1 MNLSELRTALQERR
15 EDYSASD
22 AKLNRRINQAYLD
35 ICSRRKWG
43 WLRREYTANTHASTT
58 ITGSGP
64 PGPPPL
70 PTGVNLPTEIV
81 ATNGTNEIGLGP
93 DITPGPTVLGKRV
106 LIDSAFYTVIDMNP
120 TGATLF
126 LDRVYTGKT
135 YPDSTTD
142 PAAWDYGSIKV
153 IYDEVALPL
162 GTESIIESSLFTGS
176 TSYALNLEA
185 IQPATMS
192 MRDKD
197 VSGQPTACSV
207 IEKKPIYRPRK
218 KVGDF
223 GPLISSD
230 HASGNL
236 TLLATY
242 TYWYSFYDQKSGAES
257 ALSEPSSVTLTGTH
271 DRVTLPSV
279 VARRDYVLR
288 IYRSTA
294 GGSVPY
300 LLRDK
305 LEQSVAV
312 VDDESDDYLGTRGPD
327 SASTMFLTLYPYPD
341 STYQVHT
348 LLMMEA
354 LRLDDDDDRP
364 MFDSGYST
372 TLLDGAEMLMLN
384 AEDEQSRANSVQR
397 RYEMGIQRMIMQD
410 RLNFQQRVLIGRG
423 GRRVVGK
430 GTWLYSSG
438 SDDSNFRA

>member
-43 WLRREYTANTHASTT
+43 WLRREYTANTYASTT
-58 ITGSGP
+58 VTG
-64 PGPPPL
+64 
-70 PTGVNLPTEIV
+70 TAAGVNGV
-81 ATNGTNEIGLGP
+81 VYTNGQNEVGFGANKV
-93 DITPGPTVLGKRV
+93 PGPTVLGKRV
-106 LIDSAFYTVIDMNP
+106 LIDSAFYTVIDMNS
-120 TGATLF
+120 TGVSMI
-126 LDRVYTGKT
+126 LDRPFTGT
-135 YPDSTTD
+135 STT
-142 PAAWDYGSIKV
+142 ATEEGTVKF

-197 VSGQPTACSV
+197 VSGQRTACSV

-218 KVGDF
+218 KVSDF
-223 GPLISSD
+223 GVGLTSSY
-230 HASGNL
+230 HVEGRL
-236 TLLATY
+236 TELATY

-257 ALSEPSSVTLTGTH
+257 ALSEPSSITLTSNH
-271 DRVTLPSV
+271 NRVNLPNV
-279 VARRDYVLR
+279 EPRKDYVLR
-288 IYRSTA
+288 VYRSTA

-300 LLRDK
+300 MLIDK
-305 LEQSVAV
+305 LLTGIAGGNAD
-312 VDDESDDYLGTRGPD
+312 DDESDDYLGTRGPD

-341 STYQVHT
+341 STYQIHT

-397 RYEMGIQRMIMQD
+397 RYETGIQRMIMQD

-423 GRRVVGK
+423 NRRVVGR

-438 SDDSNFRA
+438 SGDTFRA

>member
-58 ITGSGP
+58 ITGTGP
-64 PGPPPL
+64 AAGPAPGA
-70 PTGVNLPTEIV
+70 TTIV
-81 ATNGTNEIGLGP
+81 ATNGTNEIGLGAT
-93 DITPGPTVLGKRV
+93 IAANTETLLGKRI
-106 LIDSAFYTVIDMNP
+106 LIDSAFYTVIDMTSN
-120 TGATLF
+120 GLTLF

-142 PAAWDYGSIKV
+142 PQNWDYGSIKV

-185 IQPATMS
+185 IQPVTMS

-218 KVGDF
+218 KVSDF
-223 GPLISSD
+223 GTLT
-230 HASGNL
+230 AGSGGSL
-236 TLLATY
+236 TSGATY
-242 TYWYSFYDQKSGAES
+242 KYWYSFYDKKSGAES
-257 ALSEPSSVTLTGTH
+257 SLSEESSVTLSSTEN
-271 DRVTLPSV
+271 RVTLPTV
-279 VARRDYVLR
+279 VARKDYVLR

-341 STYQVHT
+341 STYQVHM

-354 LRLDDDDDRP
+354 LKLDDDEDRP

-372 TLLDGAEMLMLN
+372 VLLDGAEMLMLN
-384 AEDEQSRANSVQR
+384 AEDEQSRASAAQR
-397 RYEMGIQRMIMQD
+397 RYEAGIQRMIMQD

-423 GRRVVGK
+423 NRRVVGK
-430 GTWLYSSG
+430 GTWLYASG
-438 SDDSNFRA
+438 SGDTFKA

>member
-1 MNLSELRTALQERR
+1 LFVNLSELRTALQERR

-43 WLRREYTANTHASTT
+43 WLRREYTANTYQSTT
-58 ITGSGP
+58 VTGTAAGAN
-64 PGPPPL
+64 
-70 PTGVNLPTEIV
+70 GVV
-81 ATNGTNEIGLGP
+81 YTNGSNEIGFGVNKVP
-93 DITPGPTVLGKRV
+93 SPTVLGKRV
-106 LIDSAFYTVIDMNP
+106 LIDSAFYTIIDM
-120 TGATLF
+120 TSDGLTMI
-126 LDRVYTGKT
+126 LDRPFTGT
-135 YPDSTTD
+135 ST
-142 PAAWDYGSIKV
+142 PAAETGTVKF

-185 IQPATMS
+185 IQPVTMS

-218 KVGDF
+218 KVGTLTA
-223 GPLISSD
+223 GSG
-230 HASGNL
+230 GNL
-236 TLLATY
+236 TSGATY
-242 TYWYSFYDQKSGAES
+242 KYWYSFYDQKSGAES
-257 ALSEPSSVTLTGTH
+257 SLSEESSVTLSSTEN
-271 DRVTLPSV
+271 RVTLPTV
-279 VARRDYVLR
+279 VARKDYVLR

-341 STYQVHT
+341 STYQVHM

-354 LRLDDDDDRP
+354 LKLDDDEDRP

-372 TLLDGAEMLMLN
+372 VLLDGAEMLMLN
-384 AEDEQSRANSVQR
+384 AEDEQSRASAAQR
-397 RYEMGIQRMIMQD
+397 RYEAGIQRMIMQD

-423 GRRVVGK
+423 NRRVVGR
-430 GTWLYSSG
+430 GTWLYASG
-438 SDDSNFRA
+438 SDETFKA

>member
-58 ITGSGP
+58 VTG
-64 PGPPPL
+64 
-70 PTGVNLPTEIV
+70 TAAGVNGV
-81 ATNGTNEIGLGP
+81 VYTNGTNEVGFGA
-93 DITPGPTVLGKRV
+93 DKVPGPTVLGKRV
-106 LIDSAFYTVIDMNP
+106 LIDSAFYTVIDMSS
-120 TGATLF
+120 TGAIMI
-126 LDRVYTGKT
+126 LDRPFTGT
-135 YPDSTTD
+135 STT
-142 PAAWDYGSIKV
+142 ATEEGTVKF

-176 TSYALNLEA
+176 TSYALSLEA

-223 GPLISSD
+223 GPLISSY

-384 AEDEQSRANSVQR
+384 SEDEQSRANSVQR

-438 SDDSNFRA
+438 SGDTFRA

>member
-1 MNLSELRTALQERR
+1 VNLSELRTALQERR

-58 ITGSGP
+58 VTG
-64 PGPPPL
+64 
-70 PTGVNLPTEIV
+70 TAAGVNGV
-81 ATNGTNEIGLGP
+81 VYTNGENEVGFGANKI
-93 DITPGPTVLGKRV
+93 PGPTVLGKRV
-106 LIDSAFYTVIDMNP
+106 LIDSAFYTVIDMNS
-120 TGATLF
+120 TGTQMI
-126 LDRVYTGKT
+126 LDRPFTGT
-135 YPDSTTD
+135 STT
-142 PAAWDYGSIKV
+142 ATEEGTVKF

-176 TSYALNLEA
+176 TSYALSLEA

-218 KVGDF
+218 KVSDF
-223 GPLISSD
+223 G
-230 HASGNL
+230 AL
-236 TLLATY
+236 TAGAGGLLTVGATY
-242 TYWYSFYDQKSGAES
+242 KYWYSFYDQKSGAES
-257 ALSEPSSVTLTGTH
+257 SLSEESSVTLSAAQN
-271 DRVTLPSV
+271 RVTLPTV
-279 VARRDYVLR
+279 VARKDYVLR

-341 STYQVHT
+341 STYQVHM

-384 AEDEQSRANSVQR
+384 AEDEQARANAVQR
-397 RYEMGIQRMIMQD
+397 RYETGIQRMIMQD

-430 GTWLYSSG
+430 GTWLYASG

>member
-1 MNLSELRTALQERR
+1 VNLSELRTALQERR

-58 ITGSGP
+58 ITGTGP
-64 PGPPPL
+64 AGGPAPGL
-70 PTGVNLPTEIV
+70 TSIV
-81 ATNGTNEIGLGP
+81 ATNGTNEIGLGAT
-93 DITPGPTVLGKRV
+93 IAANTETLLGKRI
-106 LIDSAFYTVIDMNP
+106 LIDSAFYTVIDMTPN
-120 TGATLF
+120 GLTLF
-126 LDRVYTGKT
+126 LDRVYTGKD

-142 PAAWDYGSIKV
+142 PLNWDYGSIKV
-153 IYDEVALPL
+153 VYDEVALPL

-176 TSYALNLEA
+176 TSYALSLEA

-218 KVGDF
+218 KVSDF
-223 GPLISSD
+223 GPLT
-230 HASGNL
+230 AGAGGLL
-236 TLLATY
+236 TVGATY
-242 TYWYSFYDQKSGAES
+242 KYWYSFYDQKSGAES
-257 ALSEPSSVTLTGTH
+257 SLSEESSVTLSAAQN
-271 DRVTLPSV
+271 RVTLPTV
-279 VARRDYVLR
+279 VARKDYVLR

-305 LEQSVAV
+305 LEESVAV

-384 AEDEQSRANSVQR
+384 AEDEQARANAVQR
-397 RYEMGIQRMIMQD
+397 RYETGIQRMIMQD

-430 GTWLYSSG
+430 GTWLYASG

>member
-1 MNLSELRTALQERR
+1 VNLSELRTALQERR

-58 ITGSGP
+58 VTG
-64 PGPPPL
+64 
-70 PTGVNLPTEIV
+70 TAAGVNGV
-81 ATNGTNEIGLGP
+81 VYTNGENEVGFGANKI
-93 DITPGPTVLGKRV
+93 PGPTVLGKRV
-106 LIDSAFYTVIDMNP
+106 LIDSAFYTVIDMNS
-120 TGATLF
+120 TGTQMI
-126 LDRVYTGKT
+126 LDRPFTGT
-135 YPDSTTD
+135 STT
-142 PAAWDYGSIKV
+142 ATEEGTVKF

-176 TSYALNLEA
+176 TSYALSLEA

-218 KVGDF
+218 KVSDF
-223 GPLISSD
+223 G
-230 HASGNL
+230 AL
-236 TLLATY
+236 TAGAGGLLTVGATY
-242 TYWYSFYDQKSGAES
+242 KYWYSFYDQKSGAES
-257 ALSEPSSVTLTGTH
+257 SLSEESSVTLSAAQN
-271 DRVTLPSV
+271 RVTLPTV
-279 VARRDYVLR
+279 VARKDYVLR

-341 STYQVHT
+341 STYQVHM

-384 AEDEQSRANSVQR
+384 AEDEQSRANAVQR
-397 RYEMGIQRMIMQD
+397 RYETGIQRMIMQD

-430 GTWLYSSG
+430 GTWLYASG

>member
-58 ITGSGP
+58 ITGTGP
-64 PGPPPL
+64 AGGPAPGL
-70 PTGVNLPTEIV
+70 TSIV
-81 ATNGTNEIGLGP
+81 ATNGTNEIGLGAT
-93 DITPGPTVLGKRV
+93 IAANTETLLGKRI
-106 LIDSAFYTVIDMNP
+106 LIDSAFYTVIDMTPN
-120 TGATLF
+120 GLTLF
-126 LDRVYTGKT
+126 LDRVYTGKD

-142 PAAWDYGSIKV
+142 PLNWDYGSIKV
-153 IYDEVALPL
+153 VYDEVALPL

-176 TSYALNLEA
+176 TSYALSLEA

-218 KVGDF
+218 KVSDF
-223 GPLISSD
+223 GPLT
-230 HASGNL
+230 AGAGGLL
-236 TLLATY
+236 TVGATY
-242 TYWYSFYDQKSGAES
+242 KYWYSFYDQKSGAES
-257 ALSEPSSVTLTGTH
+257 SLSEESSVTLSAVQN
-271 DRVTLPSV
+271 RVTLPTV
-279 VARRDYVLR
+279 VARKDYVLR

-384 AEDEQSRANSVQR
+384 AEDEQARANAVQR
-397 RYEMGIQRMIMQD
+397 RYETGIQRMIMQD

>member
-58 ITGSGP
+58 VTG
-64 PGPPPL
+64 
-70 PTGVNLPTEIV
+70 TAAGVNGV
-81 ATNGTNEIGLGP
+81 VYTNGENEVGFGANKI
-93 DITPGPTVLGKRV
+93 PGPTVLGKRV
-106 LIDSAFYTVIDMNP
+106 LIDSAFYTVIDMNS
-120 TGATLF
+120 TGTQMI
-126 LDRVYTGKT
+126 LDRPFTGT
-135 YPDSTTD
+135 STT
-142 PAAWDYGSIKV
+142 ATEEGTVKF

-176 TSYALNLEA
+176 TSYALSLEA

-218 KVGDF
+218 KVSDF
-223 GPLISSD
+223 G
-230 HASGNL
+230 AL
-236 TLLATY
+236 TAGAGGLLTVGATY
-242 TYWYSFYDQKSGAES
+242 KYWYSFYDQKSGAES
-257 ALSEPSSVTLTGTH
+257 SLSEESSVTLSAAQN
-271 DRVTLPSV
+271 RVTLPTV
-279 VARRDYVLR
+279 VARKDYVLR

-341 STYQVHT
+341 STYQVHM

-384 AEDEQSRANSVQR
+384 AEDEQARANAVQR
-397 RYEMGIQRMIMQD
+397 RYETGIQRMIMQD

-430 GTWLYSSG
+430 GTWLYASG

>member
-58 ITGSGP
+58 ITG
-64 PGPPPL
+64 
-70 PTGVNLPTEIV
+70 TGAAPVTV
-81 ATNGTNEIGLGP
+81 TNGTNEVGLHSSLV
-93 DITPGPTVLGKRV
+93 PGPTVLGKRV
-106 LIDSAFYTVIDMNP
+106 LIDSAFYTIIDMNS
-120 TGATLF
+120 TGITMV
-126 LDRVYTGKT
+126 LDRPFTGT
-135 YPDSTTD
+135 TSTS
-142 PAAWDYGSIKV
+142 ASLKF

-207 IEKKPIYRPRK
+207 IEKKPLYRPRTK
-218 KVGDF
+218 ISDIGVGLTA
-223 GPLISSD
+223 GTGGSLT
-230 HASGNL
+230 SG
-236 TLLATY
+236 ATY
-242 TYWYSFYDQKSGAES
+242 KYWYSFYDQKSGAES
-257 ALSEPSSVTLTGTH
+257 SLSEPSSVTLTGAQN
-271 DRVTLPSV
+271 RVTLPT
-279 VARRDYVLR
+279 VAARKDYVLR

-300 LLRDK
+300 MLIDK
-305 LEQSVAV
+305 LLTSVSGTDAT
-312 VDDESDDYLGTRGPD
+312 DDESDDYLGARGPD
-327 SASTMFLTLYPYPD
+327 SASSMFLTLYPYPD

-354 LRLDDDDDRP
+354 LKLDDDDDRP

-372 TLLDGAEMLMLN
+372 VLLDGAEMLMLN
-384 AEDEQSRANSVQR
+384 AEDEQPRANAVQR
-397 RYEMGIQRMIMQD
+397 RYEAGIQRMIMQD

-423 GRRVVGK
+423 NRRVVGK
-430 GTWLYSSG
+430 GTWLYASG
-438 SDDSNFRA
+438 LDDSDFRA

>member
-58 ITGSGP
+58 ITGTGP
-64 PGPPPL
+64 AGGPAPGL
-70 PTGVNLPTEIV
+70 TSIV
-81 ATNGTNEIGLGP
+81 ATNGTNEIGLGAT
-93 DITPGPTVLGKRV
+93 IAANTETLLGKRI
-106 LIDSAFYTVIDMNP
+106 LIDSAFYTVIDMTPN
-120 TGATLF
+120 GLTLF
-126 LDRVYTGKT
+126 LDRVYTGKD

-142 PAAWDYGSIKV
+142 PLNWDYGSIKV
-153 IYDEVALPL
+153 VYDEVALPL

-176 TSYALNLEA
+176 TSYALSLEA

-218 KVGDF
+218 KVSDF
-223 GPLISSD
+223 GPLT
-230 HASGNL
+230 AGAGGLL
-236 TLLATY
+236 TVGATY
-242 TYWYSFYDQKSGAES
+242 KYWYSFYDQKSGAES
-257 ALSEPSSVTLTGTH
+257 SLSEESSVTLSAAQN
-271 DRVTLPSV
+271 RVTLPTV
-279 VARRDYVLR
+279 VARKDYVLR

-305 LEQSVAV
+305 LEESVAV

-384 AEDEQSRANSVQR
+384 AEDEQARANAVQR
-397 RYEMGIQRMIMQD
+397 RYETGIQRMIMQD

-430 GTWLYSSG
+430 GTWLYASG

>member
-58 ITGSGP
+58 ITGTGP
-64 PGPPPL
+64 AAGPAPGV
-70 PTGVNLPTEIV
+70 TTIV
-81 ATNGTNEIGLGP
+81 ATNGTNEIGLGAT
-93 DITPGPTVLGKRV
+93 IAANTETLLGKRI
-106 LIDSAFYTVIDMNP
+106 LIDSDFYTVIDM
-120 TGATLF
+120 TSDGFTLF

-142 PAAWDYGSIKV
+142 PQNWDYGSIKV

-176 TSYALNLEA
+176 TSYALNLAA

-218 KVGDF
+218 KVSDF
-223 GPLISSD
+223 GSGLVSSNHTD
-230 HASGNL
+230 GKL
-236 TLLATY
+236 TPLATY
-242 TYWYSFYDQKSGAES
+242 TYWYSFYDKKSGAES
-257 ALSEPSSVTLTGTH
+257 SLSEPSTITLTGDH
-271 DRVTLPSV
+271 NRVTLPTV
-279 VARRDYVLR
+279 VARKDYVLR
-288 IYRSTA
+288 FYRSTA

-305 LEQSVAV
+305 LEQSVSF

-341 STYQVHT
+341 STYQVHM

-372 TLLDGAEMLMLN
+372 VLLDGAEMFMLN
-384 AEDEQSRANSVQR
+384 AEDEQSRANVVQR
-397 RYEMGIQRMIMQD
+397 RYEAGIQRMIMQD

-423 GRRVVGK
+423 NRRVVGK

-438 SDDSNFRA
+438 SGATFKA

>member
-1 MNLSELRTALQERR
+1 VNLSELRTALQERR

-43 WLRREYTANTHASTT
+43 WLRREYTANTYASTT
-58 ITGSGP
+58 VTG
-64 PGPPPL
+64 
-70 PTGVNLPTEIV
+70 TAAGVNGV
-81 ATNGTNEIGLGP
+81 VYTNGQNEVGFGANKV
-93 DITPGPTVLGKRV
+93 PGPTVLGKRV
-106 LIDSAFYTVIDMNP
+106 LIDSAFYTVIDMNS
-120 TGATLF
+120 TGVSMI
-126 LDRVYTGKT
+126 LDRPFTGT
-135 YPDSTTD
+135 STT
-142 PAAWDYGSIKV
+142 ATEEGTVKF

-162 GTESIIESSLFTGS
+162 GTESIIKSSLFTGS
-176 TSYALNLEA
+176 TSYALSLDA

-218 KVGDF
+218 KVSDF
-223 GPLISSD
+223 GSLVSSA

-242 TYWYSFYDQKSGAES
+242 KYWYSFYDQKSGAES

-271 DRVTLPSV
+271 DRVTLPTV

-312 VDDESDDYLGTRGPD
+312 VDYESDDYLGTRGPD

-397 RYEMGIQRMIMQD
+397 RYETGIQRMIMQD

-423 GRRVVGK
+423 SRRVVGK
-430 GTWLYSSG
+430 GTWLYASG
-438 SDDSNFRA
+438 IDDETFRA

>member
-1 MNLSELRTALQERR
+1 VNLSELRTALQERR

-58 ITGSGP
+58 ITGTGP
-64 PGPPPL
+64 AGGPAPGL
-70 PTGVNLPTEIV
+70 TSIV
-81 ATNGTNEIGLGP
+81 ATNGTNEIGLGAT
-93 DITPGPTVLGKRV
+93 IAANTETLLGKRI
-106 LIDSAFYTVIDMNP
+106 LIDSAFYTVIDMTPN
-120 TGATLF
+120 GLTLF
-126 LDRVYTGKT
+126 LDRVYTGKD

-142 PAAWDYGSIKV
+142 PLNWDYGSIKV
-153 IYDEVALPL
+153 VYDEVALPL

-176 TSYALNLEA
+176 TSYALSLEA

-218 KVGDF
+218 KVSDF
-223 GPLISSD
+223 GPLT
-230 HASGNL
+230 AGAGGLL
-236 TLLATY
+236 TVGATY
-242 TYWYSFYDQKSGAES
+242 KYWYSFYDQKSGAES
-257 ALSEPSSVTLTGTH
+257 SLSEESSVTLSAVQN
-271 DRVTLPSV
+271 RVTLPTV
-279 VARRDYVLR
+279 VARKDYVLR

-384 AEDEQSRANSVQR
+384 AEDEQARANAVQR
-397 RYEMGIQRMIMQD
+397 RYETGIQRMIMQD

>member
-43 WLRREYTANTHASTT
+43 WLRREYTANTHASTA

-64 PGPPPL
+64 AGGPAPGA
-70 PTGVNLPTEIV
+70 TSIV
-81 ATNGTNEIGLGP
+81 ATNGTNEIGLGS
-93 DITPGPTVLGKRV
+93 DIIPGPTVLGKRV
-106 LIDSAFYTVIDMNP
+106 LIDSAFYTVIDMNS
-120 TGATLF
+120 TGTTLF

-142 PAAWDYGSIKV
+142 PLNWDYGSIKV

-218 KVGDF
+218 KVSDF
-223 GPLISSD
+223 GSGLVSSNHTD
-230 HASGNL
+230 GNL
-236 TLLATY
+236 TPLATY

-257 ALSEPSSVTLTGTH
+257 SLSEPSTITLTGNH
-271 DRVTLPSV
+271 NRVTLPTV
-279 VARRDYVLR
+279 VARKDYVLR
-288 IYRSTA
+288 FYRSTA

-327 SASTMFLTLYPYPD
+327 SASSMFLTLYPYPD
-341 STYQVHT
+341 STYQVHM

-354 LRLDDDDDRP
+354 LKLDDDDDRP

-372 TLLDGAEMLMLN
+372 VLLDGAEMLMLN
-384 AEDEQSRANSVQR
+384 AEDEQPRANAVQR
-397 RYEMGIQRMIMQD
+397 RYEAGIQRMIMQD

-423 GRRVVGK
+423 NRRVVGK
-430 GTWLYSSG
+430 GTWLYASG
-438 SDDSNFRA
+438 SGATFKA

>member
-43 WLRREYTANTHASTT
+43 WLRREYTANTYGSLT

-64 PGPPPL
+64 PEGPAPGL
-70 PTGVNLPTEIV
+70 TSIV
-81 ATNGTNEIGLGP
+81 ATNGTNEIGLGGT
-93 DITPGPTVLGKRV
+93 IALNTETLLGKRI
-106 LIDSAFYTVIDMNP
+106 LIDNAFYTVIDLSP
-120 TGATLF
+120 GGFTLF
-126 LDRVYTGKT
+126 LDRVYTGKD

-142 PAAWDYGSIKV
+142 PANWDYGSIRV
-153 IYDEVALPL
+153 VYDEVALPL
-162 GTESIIESSLFTGS
+162 GTASIIESSLFTGS

-192 MRDKD
+192 MRDKN
-197 VSGQPTACSV
+197 VSGQPTSCSA

-218 KVGDF
+218 KISDFSPGLVGSYSVD
-223 GPLISSD
+223 G
-230 HASGNL
+230 GL

-242 TYWYSFYDQKSGAES
+242 MYWYSFYDKKSGAES
-257 ALSEPSSVTLTGTH
+257 ALSKPSSVTLTGTH
-271 DRVTLPSV
+271 NKVTLPDV
-279 VARRDYVLR
+279 VARKDYVLR

-300 LLRDK
+300 MLKDK
-305 LEQSVAV
+305 LLTSLGTGDHAIDE
-312 VDDESDDYLGTRGPD
+312 ESDDYLGTRGPD

-341 STYQVHT
+341 STYQIHT

-397 RYEMGIQRMIMQD
+397 RYETGIQRMIMQD

-423 GRRVVGK
+423 NRRVVGR

-438 SDDSNFRA
+438 SGDTFRA

>member
-43 WLRREYTANTHASTT
+43 WLRREYTANTYESTT
-58 ITGSGP
+58 VTG
-64 PGPPPL
+64 
-70 PTGVNLPTEIV
+70 TAAGVNGV
-81 ATNGTNEIGLGP
+81 VYTNGSNEIGFGANKVP
-93 DITPGPTVLGKRV
+93 SPTVLGKRV
-106 LIDSAFYTVIDMNP
+106 LIDSAFYTIIDMTSNGL
-120 TGATLF
+120 TMI
-126 LDRVYTGKT
+126 LDRPFTGT
-135 YPDSTTD
+135 STT
-142 PAAWDYGSIKV
+142 AAETGTVKF

-162 GTESIIESSLFTGS
+162 GTESVIEAALFTGS

-185 IQPATMS
+185 IQPATMA

-197 VSGQPTACSV
+197 VSGMPTACSV
-207 IEKKPIYRPRK
+207 MEKKPIYRPRK

-223 GPLISSD
+223 GTLT
-230 HASGNL
+230 AGSGGSL
-236 TLLATY
+236 TPGATY
-242 TYWYSFYDQKSGAES
+242 KYWYSFYDQKCGAES
-257 ALSEPSSVTLTGTH
+257 ALSEESSVTLSSTQN
-271 DRVTLPSV
+271 RVTLPTV
-279 VARRDYVLR
+279 VARKDYVLR

-305 LEQSVAV
+305 LDQSVAV

-327 SASTMFLTLYPYPD
+327 SASSMFMTLYPYPD
-341 STYQVHT
+341 STYQVHM

-354 LRLDDDDDRP
+354 LKLDDDNDRP

-372 TLLDGAEMLMLN
+372 VLLDGAEMLMLN
-384 AEDEQSRANSVQR
+384 AEDEQSRASAAQR
-397 RYEMGIQRMIMQD
+397 RYETGIQRMIMQD

-423 GRRVVGK
+423 NRRVVGK
-430 GTWLYSSG
+430 GTWLYASG
-438 SDDSNFRA
+438 LDDSNFRA

>member
-58 ITGSGP
+58 VTGTAAGAN
-64 PGPPPL
+64 GVVY
-70 PTGVNLPTEIV
+70 TNGENEVVFGVNRV
-81 ATNGTNEIGLGP
+81 
-93 DITPGPTVLGKRV
+93 PGPTVLGKRV
-106 LIDSAFYTVIDMNP
+106 LIDSAFYTVIDMNS
-120 TGATLF
+120 TGTTMI
-126 LDRVYTGKT
+126 LDRPFTGT
-135 YPDSTTD
+135 STT
-142 PAAWDYGSIKV
+142 ATEEGTVKF

-176 TSYALNLEA
+176 TSYALSLEA

-218 KVGDF
+218 KVSDF
-223 GPLISSD
+223 G
-230 HASGNL
+230 AL
-236 TLLATY
+236 TAGAGGLLTVGATY
-242 TYWYSFYDQKSGAES
+242 KYWYSFYDQKSGAES
-257 ALSEPSSVTLTGTH
+257 SLSEESSVTLSAAQN
-271 DRVTLPSV
+271 RVTLPTV
-279 VARRDYVLR
+279 VARKVYVLR

-305 LEQSVAV
+305 LEESVAV

-397 RYEMGIQRMIMQD
+397 RYETGIQRMIMQD

-438 SDDSNFRA
+438 SGDTFRA

>member
-58 ITGSGP
+58 ITGTGP
-64 PGPPPL
+64 AGGPAPGL
-70 PTGVNLPTEIV
+70 TSITT
-81 ATNGTNEIGLGP
+81 TNGTKEIGLGAT
-93 DITPGPTVLGKRV
+93 IAANTETLLGKRI
-106 LIDSAFYTVIDMNP
+106 LIDSAFYTVVDMSSD
-120 TGATLF
+120 GLTLF

-142 PAAWDYGSIKV
+142 PLNWDYGSIKV

-176 TSYALNLEA
+176 TSYALSLEA

-218 KVGDF
+218 KISDF
-223 GPLISSD
+223 GSGLVSSNHTD
-230 HASGNL
+230 GKL
-236 TLLATY
+236 TPLATY
-242 TYWYSFYDQKSGAES
+242 TYWYSFYDKKSGAES
-257 ALSEPSSVTLTGTH
+257 SLSEPSTVTLTGNH
-271 DRVTLPSV
+271 NRVTLPDIEP
-279 VARRDYVLR
+279 RKDYVLR

-300 LLRDK
+300 MLIDK
-305 LEQSVAV
+305 LLTSVSGADAT
-312 VDDESDDYLGTRGPD
+312 DDESDDYLGTRGPD

-341 STYQVHT
+341 STYQVHM

-384 AEDEQSRANSVQR
+384 AEDEQSRANAVQR
-397 RYEMGIQRMIMQD
+397 RYETGIQRMIMQD

-438 SDDSNFRA
+438 SGDTFRA

>member
-58 ITGSGP
+58 VTGTAAGAN
-64 PGPPPL
+64 GVVY
-70 PTGVNLPTEIV
+70 TNGENEVVFGVNRV
-81 ATNGTNEIGLGP
+81 
-93 DITPGPTVLGKRV
+93 PGPTVLGKRV
-106 LIDSAFYTVIDMNP
+106 LIDSAFYTVIDMNS
-120 TGATLF
+120 TGTTMI
-126 LDRVYTGKT
+126 LDRPFTGT
-135 YPDSTTD
+135 STT
-142 PAAWDYGSIKV
+142 ATEEGTVKF

-176 TSYALNLEA
+176 TSYALSLEA

-218 KVGDF
+218 KVSDF
-223 GPLISSD
+223 G
-230 HASGNL
+230 AL
-236 TLLATY
+236 TAGAGGLLTVGATY
-242 TYWYSFYDQKSGAES
+242 KYWYSFYDQKSGAES
-257 ALSEPSSVTLTGTH
+257 SLSEESSVTLSAAQN
-271 DRVTLPSV
+271 RVTLPTV
-279 VARRDYVLR
+279 VARKDYVLR

-305 LEQSVAV
+305 LEESVAV

-341 STYQVHT
+341 STYQVHM

-397 RYEMGIQRMIMQD
+397 RYETGIQRMIMQD

-430 GTWLYSSG
+430 GTWLYASG

>member
-1 MNLSELRTALQERR
+1 VNLSELRTALQERR

-43 WLRREYTANTHASTT
+43 WLRREYTANTYASAT
-58 ITGSGP
+58 ITGVGA
-64 PGPPPL
+64 
-70 PTGVNLPTEIV
+70 PTGIPAAPLTEIV
-81 ATNGTNEIGLGP
+81 ATNGTKEIGLGG
-93 DITPGPTVLGKRV
+93 DLADTEKLLGKRI
-106 LIDSAFYTVIDMNP
+106 LIDSAFYTVIDMNSAG
-120 TGATLF
+120 TTLF
-126 LDRVYTGKT
+126 LDRVYTGKD

-142 PAAWDYGSIKV
+142 PLNWDYGSIKV

-176 TSYALNLEA
+176 TSYALSLEA

-207 IEKKPIYRPRK
+207 IEKKPLYRPRNK
-218 KVGDF
+218 LILAQSFTPAGD
-223 GPLISSD
+223 
-230 HASGNL
+230 L
-236 TLLATY
+236 TLLSTY
-242 TYWYSFYDQKSGAES
+242 KYWYSFYDQKTGAES
-257 ALSEPSSVTLTGTH
+257 SLSEPSSLTLTSTNGTITVSG
-271 DRVTLPSV
+271 VT
-279 VARRDYVLR
+279 ARRDYVLR

-294 GGSVPY
+294 NGSVPY
-300 LLRDK
+300 LISDT
-305 LEQSVAV
+305 LERSALV
-312 VDDESDDYLGTRGPD
+312 VDEEADDYLGTRGPD

-384 AEDEQSRANSVQR
+384 AEDEQARANAVQR
-397 RYEMGIQRMIMQD
+397 RYETGIQRMIMQD

-430 GTWLYSSG
+430 GTWLYASG

>member
-58 ITGSGP
+58 STGTGSGVN
-64 PGPPPL
+64 
-70 PTGVNLPTEIV
+70 GVHY
-81 ATNGTNEIGLGP
+81 TNGSNEVGFGSNKI
-93 DITPGPTVLGKRV
+93 PGPTVLGKRV
-106 LIDSAFYTVIDMNP
+106 LIDSAFYTIIDMNSAG
-120 TGATLF
+120 TQMI
-126 LDRVYTGKT
+126 LDRPFTGTSVASSDGTGTVKF
-135 YPDSTTD
+135 
-142 PAAWDYGSIKV
+142 

-185 IQPATMS
+185 IQPVTMS

-218 KVGDF
+218 KIATPTSNSSAGD
-223 GPLISSD
+223 
-230 HASGNL
+230 L
-236 TLLATY
+236 TPGSTY

-257 ALSEPSSVTLTGTH
+257 ALSESTSVTLGPTDT
-271 DRVTLPSV
+271 RVV
-279 VARRDYVLR
+279 VPITTARKDYVIR
-288 IYRSTA
+288 FYRSMA
-294 GGSVPY
+294 NGSIPY

-305 LEQSVAV
+305 LEASVGFS
-312 VDDESDDYLGTRGPD
+312 DDESDDYLGTRGPD

-354 LRLDDDDDRP
+354 LKLDDDDDRP

-372 TLLDGAEMLMLN
+372 VLLDGAEMLMLN
-384 AEDEQSRANSVQR
+384 AEDEQPRANAVQR
-397 RYEMGIQRMIMQD
+397 RYEMGIQRMVMQD

-423 GRRVVGK
+423 NRRVVGK
-430 GTWLYSSG
+430 GSWLYASG
-438 SDDSNFRA
+438 SGATFKA

>member
-1 MNLSELRTALQERR
+1 LNPPTA
-15 EDYSASD
+15 
-22 AKLNRRINQAYLD
+22 I
-35 ICSRRKWG
+35 
-43 WLRREYTANTHASTT
+43 TT
-58 ITGSGP
+58 
-64 PGPPPL
+64 
-70 PTGVNLPTEIV
+70 
-81 ATNGTNEIGLGP
+81 TNGTKEVSLGG
-93 DITPGPTVLGKRV
+93 DLADTEKLLGKRI
-106 LIDSAFYTVIDMNP
+106 LIDSAFYTVIDMNSAG
-120 TGATLF
+120 TTLF
-126 LDRVYTGKT
+126 LDRVYTGKD

-142 PAAWDYGSIKV
+142 PLNWDYGSIKV

-162 GTESIIESSLFTGS
+162 GTESIVESSLFTGF

-207 IEKKPIYRPRK
+207 IEKKPLYRPRNK
-218 KVGDF
+218 LTLAESFTPGGD
-223 GPLISSD
+223 
-230 HASGNL
+230 L
-236 TLLATY
+236 TLLSTY
-242 TYWYSFYDQKSGAES
+242 KYWYSFYDQKTGAES
-257 ALSEPSSVTLTGTH
+257 SLSEPSSLTLTSTNGTITVSG
-271 DRVTLPSV
+271 VT
-279 VARRDYVLR
+279 ARMDYVLR

-294 GGSVPY
+294 NGSVPY
-300 LLRDK
+300 LISDT
-305 LEQSVAV
+305 LERSALV
-312 VDDESDDYLGTRGPD
+312 VDEEADDYLGTRGPD

-384 AEDEQSRANSVQR
+384 AEDEQARANAVQR
-397 RYEMGIQRMIMQD
+397 RYETGIQRMIMQD

>member
-43 WLRREYTANTHASTT
+43 WLRREYTANTHQSTT
-58 ITGSGP
+58 VTG
-64 PGPPPL
+64 
-70 PTGVNLPTEIV
+70 TAAGVNGV
-81 ATNGTNEIGLGP
+81 VYTNGSNEIGFGANKVP
-93 DITPGPTVLGKRV
+93 SPTVLGKRV
-106 LIDSAFYTVIDMNP
+106 LIDSAFYTIIDM
-120 TGATLF
+120 TSDGLTMI
-126 LDRVYTGKT
+126 LDRPFTGT
-135 YPDSTTD
+135 STTAD
-142 PAAWDYGSIKV
+142 QTGTVKF

-185 IQPATMS
+185 IQPVTMS

-207 IEKKPIYRPRK
+207 IEKKPIYRPRVK
-218 KVGDF
+218 IGAITSAA
-223 GPLISSD
+223 G
-230 HASGNL
+230 AGAL
-236 TLLATY
+236 TTGATY
-242 TYWYSFYDQKSGAES
+242 KYWYSFYDQKCGAES
-257 ALSEPSSVTLTGTH
+257 ALSEYTSITLGATH
-271 DRVTLPSV
+271 NTVVLPTIT
-279 VARRDYVLR
+279 ARKDYVLR

-312 VDDESDDYLGTRGPD
+312 TDLESDDYLGTRGPD

-341 STYQVHT
+341 STYQVHM

-354 LRLDDDDDRP
+354 LKLDDDEDRP

-372 TLLDGAEMLMLN
+372 VLLDGAEMLMLN
-384 AEDEQSRANSVQR
+384 AEDEQSRASAAQR
-397 RYEMGIQRMIMQD
+397 RYEAGIQRMIMQD

-423 GRRVVGK
+423 NRRVVGK
-430 GTWLYSSG
+430 GTWLYASG
-438 SDDSNFRA
+438 SGDTFKA